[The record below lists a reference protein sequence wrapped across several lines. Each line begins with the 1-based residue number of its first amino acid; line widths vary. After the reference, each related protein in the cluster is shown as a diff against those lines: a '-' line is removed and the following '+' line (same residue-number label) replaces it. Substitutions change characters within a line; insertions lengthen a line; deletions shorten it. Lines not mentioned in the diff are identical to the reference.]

1 MVVVDWLSVRIL
13 GTLLLYLNPLL
24 MSIKVFLL
32 SLGLLSATVPAVL
45 AQTATAATTADE
57 SALLVGK
64 WNGTYEGSDSGTFEL
79 VINQDSNRKLAGQ
92 IIMLAPDGSRY
103 PIDLKTISWQNGQ
116 LKASY
121 TDPQGGN
128 DPSFQGSITGSL
140 LKGTWVAN
148 GGQDSGNWQASR
160 ADR

>member
-1 MVVVDWLSVRIL
+1 
-13 GTLLLYLNPLL
+13 
-24 MSIKVFLL
+24 MSIRIFLL
-32 SLGLLSATVPAVL
+32 SLGLLVATLPAAR
-45 AQTATAATTADE
+45 AQNATATTTADE
-57 SALLVGK
+57 SASLAGK
-64 WNGTYEGSDSGTFEL
+64 WTGTYEGSDSGSFEL
-79 VINQDSNRKLAGQ
+79 VINQDSNKKLAGQ

-103 PIDLKTISWQNGQ
+103 SIDLKTITWQNGQ

-121 TDPQGGN
+121 ADPQGGN
-128 DPSFQGSITGSL
+128 DPSFQGTMTGSV